1 MAITV
6 AVQNKLG
13 QVMSIGD
20 QVCYPRRNYGGS
32 ISLVSGKIEKVVVKT
47 AYSGRVRSYV
57 TIRVVDGRF
66 SSVRCIKNVENLIKL
81 G

>member
-32 ISLVSGKIEKVVVKT
+32 ISMVSGKIEKVVVKT
-47 AYSGRVRSYV
+47 SYSGKVKSYV
-57 TIRVVDGRF
+57 TIRVPDGQF
-66 SSVRCIKNVENLIKL
+66 SSTRCIRNVENLIKL

>member
-20 QVCYPRRNYGGS
+20 QVCYPRRGYSGR
-32 ISLVSGKIEKVVVKT
+32 ISLVSGKIEKVIVKT
-47 AYSGRVRSYV
+47 SYSGRVTSYV
-57 TIRVVDGRF
+57 TIRVPDGRF
-66 SSVRCIKNVENLIKL
+66 SSVRCIRNVGNLIKL

>member
-13 QVMSIGD
+13 QVMSVGD
-20 QVCYPRRNYGGS
+20 QVCYPRRNYSGN

-47 AYSGRVRSYV
+47 SYSGKVTSYV
-57 TIRVVDGRF
+57 SIRLPAGRF
-66 SSVRCIKNVENLIKL
+66 SSIRCIKNVENLIKL

>member
-1 MAITV
+1 MEITV
-6 AVQNKLG
+6 CFQNTLG

-32 ISLVSGKIEKVVVKT
+32 ISLVSGKIEKVVVK
-47 AYSGRVRSYV
+47 ASYSGKVTSYV
-57 TIRVVDGRF
+57 TIRVPDGRR
-66 SSVRCIKNVENLIKL
+66 SSVRCIRNVGNLIKL